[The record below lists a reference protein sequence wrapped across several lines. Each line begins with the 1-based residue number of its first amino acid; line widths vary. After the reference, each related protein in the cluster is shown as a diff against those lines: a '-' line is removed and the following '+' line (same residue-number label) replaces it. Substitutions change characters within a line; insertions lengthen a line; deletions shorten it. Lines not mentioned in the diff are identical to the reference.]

1 MAEAREWT
9 QDDLQALREAVAT
22 LERLGVWTVYVRGAG
37 CQCTEV
43 FMSSRAF
50 AQIARLPGVTMER
63 PDCRGPN
70 WRARARV
77 GGMAVTAIMES
88 QELPTI
94 GWRYVGP
101 ADYLEE
107 VEPGEWADAS

>member
-1 MAEAREWT
+1 MAERRQWT
-9 QDDLQALREAVAT
+9 EEDLQALREAAEI
-22 LERLGVWTVYVRGAG
+22 LERLGVWSVSVRGV
-37 CQCTEV
+37 CHQRTEITV
-43 FMSSRAF
+43 GTRDFVRI
-50 AQIARLPGVTMER
+50 AQLPGVTVER
-63 PDCRGPN
+63 PNYLGPT
-70 WRARARV
+70 WRVRARV

-107 VEPGEWADAS
+107 VEPGEWADAN

>member
-1 MAEAREWT
+1 MAERQWT
-9 QDDLQALREAVAT
+9 EEDLQALRDAVAT

-43 FMSSRAF
+43 SVSSRVL
-50 AQIARLPGVTMER
+50 AQIARLPGVTVER
-63 PDCRGPN
+63 PDYQGPT
-70 WRARARV
+70 WRVRARV
-77 GGMAVTAIMES
+77 GGMAVTALMDS